1 MDNTKGRQQQ
11 QQRLRQQRPNIIIIL
26 ADDLGFSDI
35 GCFGS
40 EIYTPNIDS
49 LATTTGG
56 GIRFTQMYNCAR
68 CCPSRA
74 SLMTGLYPHQA
85 GIGHMVSDASNAVDG
100 GGGKEYQ
107 GYLRQDVATIA
118 EILKKRYN
126 YDDDDPPK
134 STSGG
139 KEGGGY
145 NTYMVGKWH
154 VGGEYP
160 PNATHDWVQKTM
172 GDRTHPTPTQRGF
185 DMFYGTLG
193 GGGSYYQPPSL
204 VRNDT
209 VVKDVMSDDYYYT
222 DAINDEACT
231 IIKEHMSSNDIAG
244 VAAAAAVE
252 HKPFFLYV
260 AHCAPHWPLH
270 APKDVL
276 QKVKGSYII
285 GWDLMRNQRH
295 ARLVE
300 QGIIP
305 STWHNSP
312 RDDYSLPWDDSNNMS
327 NISKEWEDARMSCYA
342 AQIMIMDDGIG
353 RILDTLRK
361 TGTYD
366 NTVIFFLSD
375 NGGCAEYLK
384 ENGNEGHFTENYN
397 GLTRDGKKRIKVG
410 NDTALM
416 PGPEDTFM
424 SYGLSWA
431 NVSNTPFRL
440 YKSFVH
446 EGGIATPCIVHWPAA
461 MFPPSDEEYEHVE
474 RQTGNSTKDSGRICH
489 SPWILMDI
497 VATCCDIAGVP
508 SDYLHKIEGESFLP
522 ILLSGND
529 ATTTRIKPIFWEH
542 QGNCAMREG
551 KWKLVRK
558 RSNDADVDVEEVNV
572 KKLRSR
578 DDSNGSSINVNVTCG
593 GWELY
598 NMDDDR
604 TELHNLASQYRERV
618 QRMANSWSEW
628 ASRVGVKS
636 WPLTPL
642 AKDERDWSNVP
653 WLW

>member
-1 MDNTKGRQQQ
+1 MDTKG
-11 QQRLRQQRPNIIIIL
+11 QQRQRPNIIIIL

-49 LATTTGG
+49 LATSTG

-85 GIGHMVSDASNAVDG
+85 GIGHMVNYASNIG

-126 YDDDDPPK
+126 YDDDPPK

-139 KEGGGY
+139 RVGGGY

-172 GDRTHPTPTQRGF
+172 GDSAHPTPTQRGF

-209 VVKDVMSDDYYYT
+209 VVTDVMPDDYYYT

-231 IIKEHMSSNDIAG
+231 IIKEHVLSNDIAG
-244 VAAAAAVE
+244 VADAAAVVE

-270 APKDVL
+270 APKDVI
-276 QKVKGSYII
+276 QKVKGRYII
-285 GWDLMRNQRH
+285 GWDKIRQQRH
-295 ARLVE
+295 SRLVE

-312 RDDYSLPWDDSNNMS
+312 RDEYSLPWDDDSNNNDKS
-327 NISKEWEDARMSCYA
+327 SISKEWEDARMSCYA

-353 RILDTLRK
+353 HILDTLHQ
-361 TGTYD
+361 TGVYD

-397 GLTRDGKKRIKVG
+397 GLTRDGKQCIKVG
-410 NDTALM
+410 NDTTLM

-446 EGGIATPCIVHWPAA
+446 EGGISTPCIVHWPAA
-461 MFPPSDEEYEHVE
+461 MLPPLTD
-474 RQTGNSTKDSGRICH
+474 NCTKDNGRICH
-489 SPWILMDI
+489 LPWILMDI

-508 SDYLHKIEGESFLP
+508 SDCLHKIEGESFLP

-558 RSNDADVDVEEVNV
+558 RCNDDDVDLDEVNV

-578 DDSNGSSINVNVTCG
+578 DDSTGSSIDVHATCD
-593 GWELY
+593 WELY

-604 TELHNLASQYRERV
+604 TELHNLASQYQEQV

-628 ASRVGVKS
+628 ATCVGVKS

-642 AKDERDWSNVP
+642 AKDEQDWSNVP